1 MKNNLNN
8 LNFRKLLPLLF
19 LPLFFFASCSKDEDD
34 PDNFNK
40 DHALNKQNVGYSAHD
55 LLSADKNKSVI
66 VEIQYIQGFEPTQA
80 AVNNLKTFM
89 EQRLN
94 KPGGINVKM
103 KQIQAGG
110 KTSYSVQDIA
120 EIENQHREEFSTPD
134 QLAIYVF
141 FADSHSSENNSN
153 GKVLG
158 QAYWN
163 TSMVLYE
170 KTLQDLSGGLAQPSQ
185 ASLESVVLSHE
196 LGHILG
202 LVNVGTEM
210 VTNHQDAPHGAHCN
224 NTSCLMYWGVETD
237 DVIQN
242 LIGGN
247 LPPLDQNCL
256 NDLKNNGGK

>member
-1 MKNNLNN
+1 M
-8 LNFRKLLPLLF
+8 
-19 LPLFFFASCSKDEDD
+19 
-34 PDNFNK
+34 
-40 DHALNKQNVGYSAHD
+40 
-55 LLSADKNKSVI
+55 
-66 VEIQYIQGFEPTQA
+66 QGFEPTQA

-94 KPGGINVKM
+94 KPNGINFKM
-103 KQIQAGG
+103 KQIPAGG

-120 EIENQHREEFSTPD
+120 DIENQFREEFTAPD
-134 QLAIYVF
+134 QLAIYFF
-141 FADSHSSENNSN
+141 FADSHSSDNTSS
-153 GKVLG
+153 GQVLG

-170 KTLQDLSGGLAQPSQ
+170 KTLQDLSGGLGQPSQ
-185 ASLESVVLSHE
+185 TSLETVVLEHE

-210 VTNHQDAPHGAHCN
+210 VTNHQDAPHGAHCD
-224 NTSCLMYWGVETD
+224 NTNCLMYWGVETG

-242 LIGGN
+242 LISGN
-247 LPPLDQNCL
+247 IPQLDQNCL